1 MPVENISK
9 KPTFL
14 LNKRVNL
21 KEKIHSAFKAPSVV
35 CVDKQNV
42 LPYLLDPK
50 NLNEDEL
57 LHSGRYL
64 LSALINKTFYLSYLM
79 LRT

>member
-50 NLNEDEL
+50 NLNEDESKHWMSQHFQSTCT
-57 LHSGRYL
+57 HSIVV
-64 LSALINKTFYLSYLM
+64 S
-79 LRT
+79 